1 MSVNLWKKT
10 QPIWQ
15 AGPIPSIELQ
25 TVNERRKL
33 TESKQVSKQQAGGRQ
48 VQTRTFIISTK
59 DVI

>member
-1 MSVNLWKKT
+1 MLTYGKRPSL
-10 QPIWQ
+10 WQ

-25 TVNERRKL
+25 TINERRKL

-59 DVI
+59 NVI